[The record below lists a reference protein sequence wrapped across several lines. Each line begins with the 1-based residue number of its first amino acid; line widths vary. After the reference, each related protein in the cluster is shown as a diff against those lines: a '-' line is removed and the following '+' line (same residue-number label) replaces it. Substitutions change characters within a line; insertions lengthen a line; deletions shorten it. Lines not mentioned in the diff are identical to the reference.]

1 MIKWIFRIII
11 GLILLVLLVL
21 FGLKI
26 YLENYFDKNIIVR
39 EVEANTNSRFELEDI
54 SIGLFAFKPYLELNK
69 VKLGQRDKYAD
80 DKVHIDERPKMENEI
95 VSIENI
101 ELKANLFPL
110 LHKKFELNK
119 FIISEPK
126 MKLSI
131 GKKGDNNL
139 SPLLKSTKDQDYS
152 SQNDEIEEEAAE
164 DSSEETA
171 AAETN
176 SDEPAKEFNA
186 KDVPI
191 AAELNQIGIEKG
203 EIDIFFKTTEQ
214 RFLISDLYIVI
225 SQIDF
230 DPKNL
235 EQHNKA
241 HIKIDTDLLISN
253 KENKEQAKLILRS
266 HADIRPMDPKTG
278 KIEPEALYD
287 LTIGEGSFLVALVAM
302 EKVKSSLSTL
312 DQMGLD
318 MSLLS
323 KKAVVNKDANTKIR
337 YKEGKI
343 SFEEE
348 LKVETGDYDITI
360 QKDGWFNVLNNQ
372 HSFKG
377 NLLVSK
383 SESDKLLKNVDSYID
398 EQISKAKGVKIDKA
412 QVKKDLLS
420 GIVKDG
426 RVSIDFSSKGDISDP
441 DVKVTVLPPSLTKII
456 QKQAGSIIEDKAKEE
471 GEKQGKKLLKSL
483 F

>member
-1 MIKWIFRIII
+1 MFKWIFRIII
-11 GLILLVLLVL
+11 GLILFVLLAL
-21 FGLKI
+21 FALKI

-39 EVEANTNSRFELEDI
+39 EVEKNTNARFELEDI

-110 LHKKFELNK
+110 LHKKFELDK

-152 SQNDEIEEEAAE
+152 SQDDEIEAEAAE
-164 DSSEETA
+164 DSAEETA

-214 RFLISDLYIVI
+214 RFLISDLYVVI

-230 DPKNL
+230 
-235 EQHNKA
+235 
-241 HIKIDTDLLISN
+241 
-253 KENKEQAKLILRS
+253 
-266 HADIRPMDPKTG
+266 
-278 KIEPEALYD
+278 
-287 LTIGEGSFLVALVAM
+287 
-302 EKVKSSLSTL
+302 
-312 DQMGLD
+312 
-318 MSLLS
+318 
-323 KKAVVNKDANTKIR
+323 
-337 YKEGKI
+337 
-343 SFEEE
+343 
-348 LKVETGDYDITI
+348 
-360 QKDGWFNVLNNQ
+360 
-372 HSFKG
+372 
-377 NLLVSK
+377 
-383 SESDKLLKNVDSYID
+383 
-398 EQISKAKGVKIDKA
+398 
-412 QVKKDLLS
+412 
-420 GIVKDG
+420 
-426 RVSIDFSSKGDISDP
+426 
-441 DVKVTVLPPSLTKII
+441 
-456 QKQAGSIIEDKAKEE
+456 
-471 GEKQGKKLLKSL
+471 
-483 F
+483 